1 MPFAEIDFSELEF
14 FERLGSGAAGTV
26 YRALWKTQEKVV
38 AVKKLLQ
45 LEAEADVLS
54 SLSHRNIVQFMGAIV
69 QPPHYCLVTEFAEC
83 GSLYDYLRKFTIDFR
98 QILLWAKQIALG
110 MNYLH
115 YEAPA
120 PVIHRDLKSR
130 NVVIAADLTAKL
142 CDFGSSKF
150 HLQTTKISVV
160 GTFPWMAP
168 EVIQQLPVSPA
179 CDVFSYSIVLWELLT
194 REVPF
199 KGLEGLQV
207 AWLVVSKDER
217 LTIPKSCPPLFA
229 DLMRKCW
236 LTEPKDRLNFKQ
248 ILDRLQNMLENES
261 LEEETKSFLKQK
273 DEWKKEIEE
282 KLETLKNVHR
292 ELSDKEFQLRERE
305 KELDAREKQLVS
317 KKRTSLHGNHDVNGW
332 TEDDVVNWIQSLPGP
347 ELAAYSE
354 VFLKNHI
361 TGSRLF
367 LLTGDDLL
375 QIGVLSVGHR
385 KELLVSPV
393 SQTCFTTVELLSK
406 DTSEMNEDTSL
417 IRTPFLS
424 PRTVSCMQ
432 FNP

>member
-1 MPFAEIDFSELEF
+1 
-14 FERLGSGAAGTV
+14 
-26 YRALWKTQEKVV
+26 
-38 AVKKLLQ
+38 
-45 LEAEADVLS
+45 
-54 SLSHRNIVQFMGAIV
+54 
-69 QPPHYCLVTEFAEC
+69 
-83 GSLYDYLRKFTIDFR
+83 
-98 QILLWAKQIALG
+98 
-110 MNYLH
+110 
-115 YEAPA
+115 
-120 PVIHRDLKSR
+120 
-130 NVVIAADLTAKL
+130 
-142 CDFGSSKF
+142 
-150 HLQTTKISVV
+150 
-160 GTFPWMAP
+160 
-168 EVIQQLPVSPA
+168 
-179 CDVFSYSIVLWELLT
+179 
-194 REVPF
+194 
-199 KGLEGLQV
+199 
-207 AWLVVSKDER
+207 
-217 LTIPKSCPPLFA
+217 
-229 DLMRKCW
+229 
-236 LTEPKDRLNFKQ
+236 
-248 ILDRLQNMLENES
+248 